1 MSLPI
6 VWRPEAETDLLA
18 ARDWYEWQRS
28 GLGEEFADA
37 VETILVRI
45 EAMPE
50 MYAIVLQSVRRG
62 KLRMFPYLIYYRVLS
77 NAIEVLALLHCS
89 RDPALW
95 QNRISGPTT

>member
-6 VWRPEAETDLLA
+6 VWRPEAEADLLA

-37 VETILVRI
+37 VETILARI

-50 MYAIVLQSVRRG
+50 LYAIVL
-62 KLRMFPYLIYYRVLS
+62 
-77 NAIEVLALLHCS
+77 
-89 RDPALW
+89 
-95 QNRISGPTT
+95 